1 MNVLF
6 CAPFFQFWTKKL
18 LTSLLL
24 CSRSS
29 FQTFCFRSPLMPS
42 VCFGGLSPKYL
53 WRGFFY
59 RPRSQPGDFSRY
71 WPFHVKT
78 LQLFSGSVPHK
89 ALLSSLSR
97 SDVFVHTLPAPQ
109 KKGEILFTSAFD
121 IHLLF
126 LQSFRGALF
135 AQWNRLCLEGA
146 RQWRAQ

>member
-1 MNVLF
+1 MNALF
-6 CAPFFQFWTKKL
+6 CASFFQLWTKKT
-18 LTSLLL
+18 LTSLLT
-24 CSRSS
+24 RSS
-29 FQTFCFRSPLMPS
+29 FQAFCFTSPLHALC
-42 VCFGGLSPKYL
+42 VFWGLSPKYL
-53 WRGFFY
+53 CRGVFY

-126 LQSFRGALF
+126 LQSFPRRAVCTVEQALS
-135 AQWNRLCLEGA
+135 
-146 RQWRAQ
+146 